1 MLRLKST
8 GHLEWALE
16 PSSHLETITPFKT
29 TAIGTK
35 ASPASVQFPYY
46 SIERHGICSKVALIS
61 KSHEIL
67 KSMTTIMM

>member
-16 PSSHLETITPFKT
+16 LSSHLEAITPFKT

-35 ASPASVQFPYY
+35 ARPASVQLPY
-46 SIERHGICSKVALIS
+46 L
-61 KSHEIL
+61 L
-67 KSMTTIMM
+67 N